1 MATRIEKI
9 FKRDTI
15 QTLNNILNEI
25 NETKT
30 TKNLFK
36 KVTVFTN
43 VIILISRFY
52 ERNGITDEQVKIAVE
67 GKLK

>member
-25 NETKT
+25 HEAKT
-30 TKNLFK
+30 TNNLFK
-36 KVTVFTN
+36 KVTVCAN
-43 VIILISRFY
+43 IIILINRFY
-52 ERNGITDEQVKIAVE
+52 ERNNITDEQIKTAVE
-67 GKLK
+67 GRLK

>member
-9 FKRDTI
+9 FRRDTI

-25 NETKT
+25 HEAKI

-36 KVTVFTN
+36 KVTVCTN
-43 VIILISRFY
+43 IIILINRFY
-52 ERNGITDEQVKIAVE
+52 ERNNITDEQIKTAVE
-67 GKLK
+67 GRLK

>member
-9 FKRDTI
+9 FRRDTI

-25 NETKT
+25 HEAKT

-36 KVTVFTN
+36 KVTVCTN
-43 VIILISRFY
+43 IIILINR
-52 ERNGITDEQVKIAVE
+52 
-67 GKLK
+67 LK